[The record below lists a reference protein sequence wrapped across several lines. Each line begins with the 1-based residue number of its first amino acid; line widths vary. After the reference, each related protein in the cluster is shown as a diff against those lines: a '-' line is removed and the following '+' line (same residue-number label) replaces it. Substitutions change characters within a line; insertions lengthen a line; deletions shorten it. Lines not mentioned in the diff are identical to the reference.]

1 MTRPTECLLLGA
13 FVTIALSIGVARAEH
28 FDITLTV
35 EGAGKKAEAY
45 SDDSPPPEGLHP
57 RPVFHARAGDP
68 LTMQFFMTYVNPHDL
83 APQVTIRFFVTPKK
97 RLGQKGVPSPEGKA
111 VIEGT
116 FVMDFKPKSRLGLT
130 QKFRIAHPGVY
141 LLRLESVNSPSDH
154 QHFAAID
161 LVIE

>member
-1 MTRPTECLLLGA
+1 
-13 FVTIALSIGVARAEH
+13 
-28 FDITLTV
+28 
-35 EGAGKKAEAY
+35 
-45 SDDSPPPEGLHP
+45 
-57 RPVFHARAGDP
+57 
-68 LTMQFFMTYVNPHDL
+68 MTYVNPHD
-83 APQVTIRFFVTPKK
+83 PDKQVTIRFFVT
-97 RLGQKGVPSPEGKA
+97 RETRVGQKEVPSPDGKA

-141 LLRLESVNSPSDH
+141 LLRLESVNSQSDH